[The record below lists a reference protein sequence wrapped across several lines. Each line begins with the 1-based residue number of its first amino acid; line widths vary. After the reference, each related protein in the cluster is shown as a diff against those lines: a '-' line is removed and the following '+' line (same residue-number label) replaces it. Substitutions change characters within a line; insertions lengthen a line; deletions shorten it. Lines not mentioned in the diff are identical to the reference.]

1 MATQW
6 EESLAEFEVRADLPS
21 PGLPTGERLIRGFL
35 LGGFFIVLALEL
47 WFVLQLLKL
56 M

>member
-1 MATQW
+1 MTTQW
-6 EESLAEFEVRADLPS
+6 KDSLTEFEVRADLPS

-35 LGGFFIVLALEL
+35 LGGFFVILALEL

-56 M
+56 I